1 MNHFLS
7 IKARVALWYAIFIV
21 LGFSAFFGALYI
33 FTNNT
38 VTSNT
43 RAMLKTAVEQ
53 AVDHIDLTSGTVM
66 VDPGLDYNMNN
77 ANIILYSDKRLA
89 ISGMVPEDF
98 PRGVPFK
105 DEVLRTY
112 GEEKRFFVYDRL
124 MENEV
129 TGNVWV
135 RGIMS
140 AEMIDMAPETANLR
154 KFVLLAFPLLLI
166 IAVIGGVI
174 LTNSAFAP
182 LREMV
187 DTAESITKS
196 GKLSRRIPNGNIE
209 SKDEMIR
216 AAGVINGMLDR
227 VEEAFNNEKQFTDD
241 ASHELRTPTAVIMAQ
256 SEYALDNTD
265 DKEEMISSLKSIHTE
280 SKKMDLL
287 VSQLLT
293 LARSDNGR
301 IKLAK
306 EITDI
311 SLLAEEAC
319 IRAGAFAKEKNI
331 TITSDCEEGTYMDA
345 DPVLFGRIYDN
356 LITNAVKYGKENGN
370 IWVTVRNNDGSPTIT
385 VRDDG
390 IGIDKEAL
398 PHIFER
404 FYREEATTRS
414 DSFGLGLS
422 IVKLLVDGH
431 GGKITCESSKDVGT
445 IFRIRFDNN
454 SSEGGRRD
462 ETV

>member
-33 FTNNT
+33 LSNNT
-38 VTSNT
+38 IISNT
-43 RAMLKTAVEQ
+43 RSMLITAVEQ
-53 AVDHIDLTSGTVM
+53 AVDDIDLTSGTVI
-66 VDPGLDYNMNN
+66 VDPGLDYNMNG
-77 ANIILYSDKRLA
+77 ADIVLYSDKRLA
-89 ISGMVPEDF
+89 VSGMIPDDF
-98 PRGVPFK
+98 PKGVPFR

-112 GEEKRFFVYDRL
+112 GQEKRYFVYDRL
-124 MENEV
+124 IENEV

-135 RGIMS
+135 RGVIS
-140 AEMIDMAPETANLR
+140 ADMADMAPEIAGLR
-154 KFVLLAFPLLLI
+154 NFVLLALPILLI
-166 IAVIGGVI
+166 IAIIGGAI
-174 LTNSAFAP
+174 LTNRAFMP

-187 DTAESITKS
+187 DTAESIAKS
-196 GKLSRRIPNGNIE
+196 GKLSRRIPNGNVD
-209 SKDEMIR
+209 SKDEMVR

-265 DKEEMISSLKSIHTE
+265 DKEEVTAALRSIHTE

-301 IKLAK
+301 IELAK
-306 EITDI
+306 ENTDI

-319 IRAGAFAKEKNI
+319 IRVGSFAREKNI
-331 TITSDCEEGTYMDA
+331 TVHPDCEEGTYMDA

-356 LITNAVKYGKENGN
+356 LLTNAVKYGKEGGN
-370 IWVTVRNNDGSPTIT
+370 IWVTVRSNDGRPTVT

-390 IGIDKEAL
+390 IGIDKEAV

-422 IVKLLVDGH
+422 IVKLLVDEH
-431 GGKITCESSKDVGT
+431 GGKIACESSKDVGT
-445 IFRIRFDNN
+445 VFRIRFDNN
-454 SSEGGRRD
+454 RKEGGRQD
-462 ETV
+462 D